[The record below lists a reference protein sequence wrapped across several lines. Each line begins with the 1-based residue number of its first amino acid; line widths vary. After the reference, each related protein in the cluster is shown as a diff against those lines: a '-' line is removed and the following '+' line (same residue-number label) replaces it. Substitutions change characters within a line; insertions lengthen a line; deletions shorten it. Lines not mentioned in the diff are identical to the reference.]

1 MSASS
6 PGPRPSAID
15 GPLAD
20 RRLAYCLKMPID
32 LEALIEDIRT
42 VLGILDVDS
51 DVAQRTAVDIVSL
64 PSMIELR
71 RLAEIGETVEG

>member
-1 MSASS
+1 
-6 PGPRPSAID
+6 
-15 GPLAD
+15 
-20 RRLAYCLKMPID
+20 MPID